1 MVRYAVVNLG
11 AFKRYE
17 IHQWMLNAEE
27 KVAQYQCFKLVYA
40 EGLEFPHPECS
51 VNFTFHVQEEEKK
64 IPGWLNIAVG
74 GLKWEASIVSD
85 KVIDGNISEVA
96 QRGCWHVTAKCKY

>member
-1 MVRYAVVNLG
+1 
-11 AFKRYE
+11 
-17 IHQWMLNAEE
+17 MLNAEE

-64 IPGWLNIAVG
+64 IPG
-74 GLKWEASIVSD
+74 
-85 KVIDGNISEVA
+85 
-96 QRGCWHVTAKCKY
+96 